1 MPKLNL
7 DSPTSVTSGPDTNTY
22 DYINQTKDSIAVR
35 ISATGNGWT
44 WADPDENNGVRIVI
58 SRRNVY
64 SQIIEEGLYWDQ
76 SNQGAGQ
83 YFTIEPDEQLV
94 MQILPD
100 EKQPQT
106 GQVGVYNSQAT
117 RKSSQKQQVQALGA
131 GGATRT
137 IKTETIPGGGGEP
150 HFVGFD
156 NVFFSYHGNPGEW
169 YLLWDGMNLRI
180 EALFDIEAAA
190 EKYPSFKG
198 TTFITKL
205 YIKQDGNEHH
215 FDAYDPDWNNH
226 QLPNLETQGL
236 VRGLPP
242 QLQLIEGEVHGV
254 KTVPFQGRE
263 IVVTQMNYKNEF
275 SFLNLAFSKK
285 EEAPPIDLMNA
296 TGILGQTTK
305 PKKLRLPN
313 DHFFL
318 KKK

>member
-7 DSPTSVTSGPDTNTY
+7 DSPSSVTSGTDINAY
-22 DYINQTKDSIAVR
+22 DYINQTQDSIAVR

-44 WADPDENNGVRIVI
+44 WADPDQDNGVRIVI
-58 SRRNVY
+58 SRRNIY
-64 SQIIEEGLYWDQ
+64 SQVIEEGLYWDK

-83 YFTIEPDEQLV
+83 YFTLEPDEQLV
-94 MQILPD
+94 MQIMPD
-100 EKQPQT
+100 LLAPQI
-106 GQVGVYNSQAT
+106 GQVGLYTSTAP
-117 RKSSQKQQVQALGA
+117 RKAQQVQAMGLTTKK
-131 GGATRT
+131 GGPTL
-137 IKTETIPGGGGEP
+137 PGGGGEP

-205 YIKQDGNEHH
+205 YIKQDGQEYH
-215 FDAYDPDWNNH
+215 FDAYDADWNVH
-226 QLPNLETQGL
+226 TIPTVEQQGL

-242 QLQLIEGEVHGV
+242 QLQLIEGDVHGI

-263 IVVTQMNYKNEF
+263 IIVSQMNYKKEF

-285 EEAPPIDLMNA
+285 EEAPPIELMDA

-305 PKKLRLPN
+305 PKRLRLPN
-313 DHFFL
+313 DQFFL

>member
-7 DSPTSVTSGPDTNTY
+7 DAPTSVTSGPETNVY
-22 DYINQTKDSIAVR
+22 DYINQTTNPVSVR

-44 WADPDENNGVRIVI
+44 WADPGMDNGVCIVI

-64 SQIIEEGLYWDQ
+64 SQILEEGLYWDK
-76 SNQGAGQ
+76 STQGAGQ

-100 EKQPQT
+100 QKQPQT
-106 GQVGVYNSQAT
+106 GQVGLYNSQPT
-117 RKSSQKQQVQALGA
+117 RKATVQAMGLT
-131 GGATRT
+131 TRVGLT
-137 IKTETIPGGGGEP
+137 TRPIGGGEP

-169 YLLWDGMNLRI
+169 YLLWDGMDLRI
-180 EALFDIEAAA
+180 EALFDIEPAA

-205 YIKQDGNEHH
+205 YIKQNEQEYH
-215 FDAYDPDWNNH
+215 FDAYDPDWNTE
-226 QLPNLETQGL
+226 QLSDIEQRGF
-236 VRGLPP
+236 VRGLSP
-242 QLQLIEGEVHGV
+242 QLQLVEGDVHGV

-263 IVVTQMNYKNEF
+263 IIVTQMNYKKEF
-275 SFLNLAFSKK
+275 SFLNIAFSKK
-285 EEAPPIDLMNA
+285 EDATPPINLMDA